1 MNEKIIEDRAEKMMD
16 SVDRKYLS
24 GDLTLEEYNK
34 QNDIITAWIDAKYN
48 EIFSEKSEGRLT
60 WRRHRTR
67 PMVPGSMSGIIGPQA
82 VMSDR
87 LLISCSMP
95 SSRGKRPV

>member
-16 SVDRKYLS
+16 SLDRKYLS

-48 EIFSEKSEGRLT
+48 EIFSEKSE
-60 WRRHRTR
+60 
-67 PMVPGSMSGIIGPQA
+67 
-82 VMSDR
+82 
-87 LLISCSMP
+87 
-95 SSRGKRPV
+95 